1 MSIRKPSKDTC
12 GECLIY
18 KNKVKYALRSKT
30 KKGDEDI
37 PDDELADEDSA
48 LSSDSVFCISDFT
61 FCAPTSDDQSHREGA
76 TAQSAESCGESAA
89 PGLTETAVE
98 SEKDIQGFGED
109 EEDLVELIFIKAND
123 HVVQAKI
130 QRTFAQQCAQEAI
143 NDSLKEHEERSRC
156 IIMDYAQILAL
167 PYHGEEQPGP
177 IYYFSPLAIYILGK
191 GGICCSLLHFFLYLT
206 KYYYFFLLL
215 IKVSAM

>member
-1 MSIRKPSKDTC
+1 M
-12 GECLIY
+12 
-18 KNKVKYALRSKT
+18 RSKT

-37 PDDELADEDSA
+37 PDDELADEDNA

-76 TAQSAESCGESAA
+76 TAQSV
-89 PGLTETAVE
+89 VE
-98 SEKDIQGFGED
+98 SEKDIQGFGAD
-109 EEDLVELIFIKAND
+109 EEDLVELIFIKEND

-130 QRTFAQQCAQEAI
+130 QRTFAQQRAQEAI

-156 IIMDYAQILAL
+156 IIMDYAQNLAV

-191 GGICCSLLHFFLYLT
+191 EGICCSLFHFFLYLT
-206 KYYYFFLLL
+206 KYYNIFLLL